1 MTTET
6 KTPIRITT
14 GAGGGKIYM
23 LFSEPQEQKR
33 IEDFLTEISLG
44 TNTKVSA
51 DISTNIDYY
60 PDSHFTPGEPTLI
73 TNKYSIR
80 ATLFIDQITKIE
92 IKGTSDP
99 RLQYHGLEAQIDH
112 GTDTGSRGLR
122 TVEDREREQKA
133 LETIARIAKRY
144 FTR

>member
-99 RLQYHGLEAQIDH
+99 ISWTRSTNRSWNRHRITRIKNCRRQ
-112 GTDTGSRGLR
+112 RKR
-122 TVEDREREQKA
+122 TKS
-133 LETIARIAKRY
+133 T
-144 FTR
+144 